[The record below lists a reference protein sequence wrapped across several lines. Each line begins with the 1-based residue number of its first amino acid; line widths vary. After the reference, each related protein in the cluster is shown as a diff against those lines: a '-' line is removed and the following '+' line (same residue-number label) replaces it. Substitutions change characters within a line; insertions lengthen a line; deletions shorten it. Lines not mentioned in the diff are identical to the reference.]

1 MNKVAAMT
9 HQVRARG
16 SWIPWLFVVFF
27 LVVVAANGTMI
38 WIAVESWPGLVT
50 PQAYEKG
57 LIYNRNLEAAQRQVS
72 LGWQP
77 HLTARILQGLAAEM
91 ELVLIDTHGAPLT
104 NAEVRAFFKRPTQ
117 DGTDFEVALATERP
131 GTYRAGFELPMVG
144 LWDIHVTIRRG
155 GDLFVHDERVMLR

>member
-16 SWIPWLFVVFF
+16 SWIPWLFVVFL

-91 ELVLIDTHGAPLT
+91 ELVLTDTQGAPLT
-104 NAEVRAFFKRPTQ
+104 NAEVHAVFKRPTQ
-117 DGTDFEVALATERP
+117 DGTDFEVALAI
-131 GTYRAGFELPMVG
+131 RAAWHLPSRVRAAYGWAVG
-144 LWDIHVTIRRG
+144 YPC
-155 GDLFVHDERVMLR
+155 HDPA

>member
-1 MNKVAAMT
+1 MNKMAAMT

-16 SWIPWLFVVFF
+16 SWIPWLFVAFL
-27 LVVVAANGTMI
+27 LVVVAVNGTMI

-77 HLTARILQGLAAEM
+77 RLTARILQGLAAEM

-131 GTYRAGFELPMVG
+131 GTYQAGFELPMVG
-144 LWDIHVTIRRG
+144 LWDIHVAIRRG